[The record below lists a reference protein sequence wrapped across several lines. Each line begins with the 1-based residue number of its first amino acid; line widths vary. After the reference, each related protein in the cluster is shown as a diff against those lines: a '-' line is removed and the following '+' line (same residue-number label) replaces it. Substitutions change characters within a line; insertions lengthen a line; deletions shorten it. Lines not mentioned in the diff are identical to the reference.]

1 MTSQITISLDAMGGD
16 AAPEM
21 VVDGAALARER
32 NSNLR
37 LLMFGDEAT
46 INPLLS
52 RHQILRNVVDVYHT
66 EIQVGP
72 NDKPSQALRQGQQ
85 SSMRLAIDAVARGDA
100 GGVVSAGNTG
110 ALMAMSKFVLK
121 TMSGIDRP
129 AICGFLPTLRG
140 ESVMLDLGANVE
152 CDQNNLVQ
160 FAIMGA
166 AFARTILGLPRP
178 TLGLLNV
185 GEEEMKGNEAVKG
198 AAAILNQADLP
209 LRFHGF
215 IEGDD
220 IAKGTTDVVV
230 TDGFSGNVAL
240 KTVEGTANLFTQF
253 LRTAFSQSL
262 FSRLGYL
269 LAKPSMNA
277 LRDRIDPRHHNGG
290 VLLGLN
296 GVSVKSHGS
305 MDDVGFATAIG
316 LAANMVSD
324 ELTGRII
331 DDMAQFSHSNFG
343 AINNSEENSNNGDIE
358 IADNRLN

>member
-1 MTSQITISLDAMGGD
+1 MTSEITISLDAMGGD
-16 AAPEM
+16 AAPAM
-21 VVDGAALARER
+21 VIDGAALARER
-32 NSNLR
+32 HRYLR
-37 LLMFGDEAT
+37 FLMFGDEEA

-52 RHQILRNVVDVYHT
+52 RHRMLRDVVEVRHT
-66 EIQVGP
+66 DIQVSP

-85 SSMRLAIDAVARGDA
+85 SSMRLAIDAVVEGDA

-121 TMSGIDRP
+121 TMTGIDRP

-152 CDQNNLVQ
+152 CDQDNLVQ

-178 TLGLLNV
+178 TVGLLNV

-198 AAAILNQADLP
+198 AAAILNQANLP

-240 KTVEGTANLFTQF
+240 KTVEGTAKLFTQF
-253 LRTAFSQSL
+253 LRTAFGQSVL
-262 FSRLGYL
+262 SRLGYL

-277 LRDRIDPRHHNGG
+277 LRDRLDPRHHNGG

-316 LAANMVSD
+316 LAADMVAD
-324 ELTGRII
+324 ELIGRII
-331 DDMAQFSHSNFG
+331 ADMAQFSDSDDG
-343 AINNSEENSNNGDIE
+343 TVDGSQKAADKGDVE
-358 IADNRLN
+358 ISDGRVN